1 MVVKPAW
8 KTCCFPEIDAVT
20 CELWCSFPDTNLSL
34 RLLRARAQ
42 MLEVNHIN
50 GEHESLEI
58 NISQLPNNIKLFV
71 VPFDDALVLVTFLS
85 NCLIEAAYLSHD
97 MHTKAIMQLH
107 LSP

>member
-1 MVVKPAW
+1 MLVKSAW
-8 KTCCFPEIDAVT
+8 KTCCFPEIDALT

-58 NISQLPNNIKLFV
+58 NISQLPNDLKLFV

-85 NCLIEAAYLSHD
+85 NCLIEASHD

-107 LSP
+107 SSP